1 MLISIILTSCV
12 KKRDLSKN
20 TVIAHILSQPDGLH
34 PYNDN
39 SVMRSFIFEYT
50 QKTLTKLDL
59 ESLEYTPILT
69 KNLAEISEDGLRYT
83 YEIREGITW
92 DDGTPF
98 TAEDVV
104 FSTKIMLCPLTNN
117 AQIRSNYSTVIKSVE
132 IDKNNPLKFTMVAQ
146 GINYTNKD
154 IFAGICMQQKSYWD
168 PNGILDEISFEDI
181 LLEDF
186 KEKIETEE
194 LAEWFNKY
202 NHADNGYDPKSK
214 GLGPYQVVD
223 WVTSQYISIEKRKI
237 GGEAT

>member
-1 MLISIILTSCV
+1 MSKKLFFLIFISIILTSCV

-59 ESLEYTPILT
+59 ESLEYTPVLT

-98 TAEDVV
+98 TAKDVV
-104 FSTKIMLCPLTNN
+104 FSTKVMLCPLTNN
-117 AQIRSNYSTVIKSVE
+117 AQIRSNYSTVIKS
-132 IDKNNPLKFTMVAQ
+132 I
-146 GINYTNKD
+146 
-154 IFAGICMQQKSYWD
+154 
-168 PNGILDEISFEDI
+168 
-181 LLEDF
+181 
-186 KEKIETEE
+186 
-194 LAEWFNKY
+194 
-202 NHADNGYDPKSK
+202 
-214 GLGPYQVVD
+214 
-223 WVTSQYISIEKRKI
+223 
-237 GGEAT
+237 